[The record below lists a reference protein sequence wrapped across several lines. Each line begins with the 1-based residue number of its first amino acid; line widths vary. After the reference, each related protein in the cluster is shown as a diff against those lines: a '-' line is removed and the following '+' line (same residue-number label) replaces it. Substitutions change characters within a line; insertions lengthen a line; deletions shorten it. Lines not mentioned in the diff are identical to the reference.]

1 MLRISLNP
9 LIPICFLFLHIPL
22 SQADEAGSVKSEEVI
37 LSNYRLGPGDGIRVH
52 VYDEQELSL
61 ETKLTDAGTIIY
73 PFLGE
78 IRVANLT
85 VGQLAD
91 LIARG
96 LKGRY
101 LVDPKVSVSI
111 LEYRAFFING
121 EVLKPGAYP
130 YQPGLTVQK
139 AVSIAGGFSERASRS
154 SISIVRDQD
163 ATHTRSDA
171 GLDTLVAPGDVVTV
185 EESFF

>member
-1 MLRISLNP
+1 MPRISLKP
-9 LIPICFLFLHIPL
+9 LIPICFLFLHPAL
-22 SQADEAGSVKSEEVI
+22 SQADEAGSAKSQEVI
-37 LSNYRLGPGDGIRVH
+37 LSNYQLGPGDEIRIH
-52 VYDEQELSL
+52 VYGEQELSL
-61 ETKLTDAGTIIY
+61 ETKVTDAGTMIY

-85 VGQLAD
+85 IGQLAN

-101 LVDPKVSVSI
+101 LVDPKVSVNI
-111 LEYRAFFING
+111 LEYRAFFMNG
-121 EVLKPGAYP
+121 EVVNPGAYP

-139 AVSIAGGFSERASRS
+139 AVSLAGGFSERASRS
-154 SISIVRDQD
+154 SITIVRDQD

-171 GLDTLVAPGDVVTV
+171 GLDTLVGPGDVVTV